1 MKWETIFFNI
11 QKSANYTCISSNK
24 VGKVSKSVYVS
35 VVDIGAIE
43 LCSNDTIFGTYWP
56 SSSPGSPIK
65 GDCPKRFDGFS
76 LRICEQ
82 KGFGK
87 PVWLLPDFSNCV
99 ADFLLDVSNEV
110 NINGKFLHNKL

>member
-1 MKWETIFFNI
+1 MTSKELNCKPFLI

-43 LCSNDTIFGTYWP
+43 LCSNGTIFGTYWP

-76 LRICEQ
+76 ERICEQ

-99 ADFLLDVSNEV
+99 ADFLVDVHNEV
-110 NINGKFLHNKL
+110 NT